1 MGGATYEVVV
11 WEGLHIANLVF
22 VCDDNV
28 RSIWFQLQLF
38 CAAKG
43 FSLHTEGQV
52 QFLGVYLVVQQPLH
66 QEWKQRQMWLAC
78 RPSRVYTKRAPVHV
92 EWKMIKSTKKCR
104 MRVTTET
111 LGLYQPPALSLQQ
124 VST

>member
-66 QEWKQRQMWLAC
+66 QEWKQRETDVASMQTKPCIPNVHLCMWSG
-78 RPSRVYTKRAPVHV
+78 R
-92 EWKMIKSTKKCR
+92 
-104 MRVTTET
+104 
-111 LGLYQPPALSLQQ
+111 
-124 VST
+124 